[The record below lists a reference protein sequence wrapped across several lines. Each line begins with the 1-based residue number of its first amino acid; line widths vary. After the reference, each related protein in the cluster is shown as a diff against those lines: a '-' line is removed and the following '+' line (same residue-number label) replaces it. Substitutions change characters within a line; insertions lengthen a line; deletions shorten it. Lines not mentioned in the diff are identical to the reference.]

1 MSALPPG
8 FLAALAE
15 GRAVLAPMAGY
26 TDAPFRRLARAYG
39 AAWAVTEMVSSRALS
54 LGDPQGLAISAPFE
68 GERDVVVQLFAAD
81 PNEAAA
87 AAVRLHEAFAPTAFD
102 LNMGCPVRKVLHR
115 GCGAELMRDPERAA
129 AIVRA
134 LVAAVP
140 VPITVKTR
148 LGIDRFMAIEVA
160 RAVVDAGAAAVAV
173 HGRTAVQKYAGEAD
187 WDAIAAVAA
196 AVDVPVLGSGDVV
209 DVAGHA
215 RARARG
221 VGVMI
226 ARGAL
231 GRPWVFQ
238 AVRGGPPPSA
248 AEVAAIAWRHARD
261 HVAWYGADR
270 DLRRLRG
277 QLAAYAN
284 AALRAREGVAGGE
297 GAGRPWRDPREAR
310 DAAGLRDALVR
321 ADDLD
326 DVAVAFRDALGFDP
340 RSGALDPL
348 PGPSP
353 TPPSF
358 ARFARR
364 GRRAASPAR
373 REGGAPVGGAPEG
386 GAPEG
391 GAREG
396 ARPRT

>member
-1 MSALPPG
+1 MRGVPAG

-15 GRAVLAPMAGY
+15 GRAVLAPMAGF

-39 AAWAVTEMVSSRALS
+39 AAWAVTEMVSSRALA
-54 LGDPQGLAISAPFE
+54 LGDPQGLAISAPYA
-68 GERDVVVQLFAAD
+68 GEPDVVVQLFAAD
-81 PNEAAA
+81 PDEAATA
-87 AAVRLHEAFAPTAFD
+87 ARRLHAAFAPTAFD
-102 LNMGCPVRKVLHR
+102 LNMGCPVRKVVHR
-115 GCGAELMRDPERAA
+115 GCGAELIRDPERAA

-148 LGIDRFMAIEVA
+148 LGIDRFVAVEVA
-160 RAVVDAGAAAVAV
+160 RAVVEAGAAAIGV
-173 HGRTAVQKYAGEAD
+173 HGRTAVQKYGGAAD

-209 DVAGHA
+209 DAASHA

-231 GRPWVFQ
+231 GRPWVFRQ
-238 AVRGGPPPSA
+238 VRGGAAPTA
-248 AEVAAIAWRHARD
+248 AEVVAVAWRHARD
-261 HVAWYGADR
+261 HVAWYGAER

-277 QLAAYAN
+277 QLAAYAD
-284 AALRAREGVAGGE
+284 AAVRAQANEPQ
-297 GAGRPWRDPREAR
+297 PWRDPRQAR
-310 DAAGLRDALVR
+310 DEHGLRDALVR
-321 ADDLD
+321 VDRLEG
-326 DVAVAFRDALGFDP
+326 VAEAFGDALGIDP
-340 RSGALDPL
+340 RSGDLDPL

-353 TPPSF
+353 TAPSF

-364 GRRAASPAR
+364 RPRAAGDR
-373 REGGAPVGGAPEG
+373 APSHRSDALL
-386 GAPEG
+386 
-391 GAREG
+391 
-396 ARPRT
+396 

>member
-1 MSALPPG
+1 VSAPPDG
-8 FLAALAE
+8 FVAALAE

-39 AAWAVTEMVSSRALS
+39 AAWAVTEMVSSRALA
-54 LGDPQGLAISAPFE
+54 LGDPQGLAISAPFA

-81 PNEAAA
+81 PQEAAA

-115 GCGAELMRDPERAA
+115 GCGAELIGDPGRAA

-148 LGIDRFMAIEVA
+148 LGIDHFVAIDVA
-160 RAVVDAGAAAVAV
+160 RAVVDAGAAVIAV
-173 HGRTAVQKYAGEAD
+173 HGRTAAQKYAGAAD
-187 WDAIAAVAA
+187 WEAIAAVAA
-196 AVDVPVLGSGDVV
+196 AVDVPVIGSGDVV
-209 DVAGHA
+209 DAISHA

-238 AVRGGPPPSA
+238 QVRGGPDPSA
-248 AEVAAIAWRHARD
+248 DEIAAIAWRHARD
-261 HVAWYGADR
+261 HVAWYGAER

-277 QLAAYAN
+277 QLAAYGD
-284 AALRAREGVAGGE
+284 AALRAREASQAPE
-297 GAGRPWRDPREAR
+297 REPRPWRDPRHAR
-310 DAAGLRDALVR
+310 DAHGLRDALVR
-321 ADDLD
+321 ADALD
-326 DVAVAFRDALGFDP
+326 DVATAFRDTLGFDP

-364 GRRAASPAR
+364 GRRTVTKVAPPDPIDDAR
-373 REGGAPVGGAPEG
+373 HGTVL
-386 GAPEG
+386 
-391 GAREG
+391 
-396 ARPRT
+396 RT